1 MICHLAYE
9 FHLAPS
15 VVLAESDRMQ
25 VTMLRYLRWRG
36 IKEREAQRGNR

>member
-1 MICHLAYE
+1 VIAHLAYE

-15 VVLAESDRMQ
+15 VVLAESPRMQ

-36 IKEREAQRGNR
+36 NEMKKAREGR